1 MDIPIS
7 KLPKPE
13 FNTLTIHKHKK
24 KETPLKKHKYLDSL
38 LSREFKH
45 KYFNKK

>member
-7 KLPKPE
+7 KLPKPQ
-13 FNTLTIHKHKK
+13 FNTENVAKHKK
-24 KETPLKKHKYLDSL
+24 KETTIKKYKYLDSL
-38 LSREFKH
+38 LSQEFKH